1 MSDGDKY
8 YEKPEVG
15 QRENKQAAV
24 QGSFQQKPGGRE
36 GASHGDARGDNSP
49 EREGGGRNVVKRG
62 RSCMAEAEGEKDRVV
77 GGEARR
83 VQRAAAGEMVFAPL
97 AVQQITPKL
106 GGLTQYL
113 LLCE

>member
-1 MSDGDKY
+1 MMTSTMKNLKWGKG
-8 YEKPEVG
+8 EK
-15 QRENKQAAV
+15 KQAAV
-24 QGSFQQKPGGRE
+24 QGSFQQRPAERE

-49 EREGGGRNVVKRG
+49 EREGGGRNVLKRG
-62 RSCMAEAEGEKDRVV
+62 RSCVAQAEGEKDRDI

-83 VQRAAAGEMVFAPL
+83 VQKAAAGEMVFAPL

-113 LLCE
+113 LLCV